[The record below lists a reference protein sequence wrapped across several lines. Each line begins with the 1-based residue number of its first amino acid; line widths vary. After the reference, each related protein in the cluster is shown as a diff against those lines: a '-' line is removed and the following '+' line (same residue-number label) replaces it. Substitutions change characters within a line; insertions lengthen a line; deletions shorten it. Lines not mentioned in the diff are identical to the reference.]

1 MLHWFDATQMWGDG
15 MAERPALENV
25 WPELVSDVC
34 AQAGTDRAAGMMA
47 LVVPQGLL
55 GTTLVLNTPSKSVKD
70 YVDQNIS
77 GPLARLATHRLG
89 GPISVAVSVDPTLD
103 IRSEPLQLDLTER
116 QDPTPTLAPAAPPA
130 QRRDPAATGVAQG
143 RRAGLNPKYT
153 FETFVRGSSNML
165 AHAAA
170 TAVAEQPALSYN
182 PLVIHGASGLGKTHL
197 LHAIGWYT
205 HQLYPDHVIRYV
217 TSEEFT
223 NEFINSIQHDK
234 GTVFKDRYRRVD
246 LLLVDDIQFLSGKI
260 QTQEE
265 FFHTFNTLHQSEKQ
279 IVVTSDVAPSKIP
292 DFADRLR
299 TRFEWG
305 LIADV
310 QVPDLETRI
319 AIVRKKA
326 AVERIILPH
335 DVVEFIA
342 TRISTNIREL
352 EGALTRITAFA
363 SLNQRTIDLAMTQDV
378 LRDLISDSGRAEIH
392 VGLIMSETA
401 GYFDVSVEDLRSSS
415 RTRHLTN
422 ARQIAIYISR
432 ELTELSLPKIGE
444 AFGGRDH
451 TTVLHAERKIRKLMA
466 DDRSVYNQVHDLT
479 MRIRGAARS

>member
-1 MLHWFDATQMWGDG
+1 
-15 MAERPALENV
+15 MAERAVVALEQV
-25 WPELVSDVC
+25 WPELVSSVC
-34 AQAGTDRAAGMMA
+34 ADATSDRAAGMLS
-47 LVVPQGLL
+47 LVVPQGFL
-55 GTTLVLNTPSKSVKD
+55 GNTLVLSTASASVKQ
-70 YVDQNIS
+70 YVEQQLS
-77 GPLARLATHRLG
+77 TSLARHAADRLG
-89 GPISVAVSVDPTLD
+89 APISVAVSLDATLD
-103 IRSEPLQLDLTER
+103 VRHEPLQLDLTDHSGGAER
-116 QDPTPTLAPAAPPA
+116 VTAPVAPA
-130 QRRDPAATGVAQG
+130 QRREAPAVASPSVVQG
-143 RRAGLNPKYT
+143 RRSGLNPKYT

-170 TAVAEQPALSYN
+170 TAVAEQPAHSYN

-234 GTVFKDRYRRVD
+234 GRVFKERYRKVD

-292 DFADRLR
+292 DFANRLR

-326 AVERIILPH
+326 AVERVTLPP

-342 TRISTNIREL
+342 SRISTNIREL

-363 SLNQRTIDLAMTQDV
+363 NLNQRTIDLAMTQDV

-401 GYFDVSVEDLRSSS
+401 GYFGLSVEDLRGPS
-415 RTRHLTN
+415 RARHLTS
-422 ARQIAIYISR
+422 ARQIAIYITR
-432 ELTELSLPKIGE
+432 ELTDLSLPKIGD

-451 TTVLHAERKIRKLMA
+451 TTVMHAERKIRNLMT
-466 DDRSVYNQVHDLT
+466 DDHSVYNQVNDLT
-479 MRIRGAARS
+479 TRIRAAARS